1 VLLEDFDADFDL
13 DLFKVNGHVYPQVD
27 GSGAGETFRQPM
39 QLFWNDEGRAF
50 REAEAEPLREPRAAR
65 GAALGDL
72 DGDTDPDLVVSVLD
86 SEPVVLVHQGSPVV
100 SLSLVGRAS
109 NREGIGAKVWA
120 EASGK
125 KWLREIRR
133 ARGYLSSSEPV
144 ARFPAADRLV
154 IEWPSGAR
162 DEIGALGPGR
172 HVGSGGRSSS
182 EPSAADG

>member
-1 VLLEDFDADFDL
+1 
-13 DLFKVNGHVYPQVD
+13 
-27 GSGAGETFRQPM
+27 M
-39 QLFWNDEGRAF
+39 QLFWNDEGRGF
-50 REAEAEPLREPRAAR
+50 REAGSSVLDEPRAAR
-65 GAALGDL
+65 GAAVGDL

-120 EASGK
+120 EAKGR

-144 ARFPAADRLV
+144 ARFPEVDRLV
-154 IEWPSGAR
+154 IEWPSGVR
-162 DEIGALGPGR
+162 DEIGPLVPGR
-172 HVGSGGRSSS
+172 YVLLEGAGRLVN
-182 EPSAADG
+182 